1 MFKRIKFLLTFFLL
15 FLCVFGLVSCEKEE
29 IPAPKA
35 EALLAHYS
43 GKTVRP
49 WIELDEEDDCF
60 PPAEVPYFITYNY
73 DNSSP
78 GVTTFILQVNENP
91 GYIGLPVTVYD
102 WEATIAYFTSS
113 SLSLPPYTINS
124 SSDQLENQCS
134 SFCISLDCNNC
145 LYCFL
150 WQ

>member
-78 GVTTFILQVNENP
+78 GVTTFILQVNENHLAC
-91 GYIGLPVTVYD
+91 IVLQFL
-102 WEATIAYFTSS
+102 YFGKQPTFVNCIRRCYFF
-113 SLSLPPYTINS
+113 LQRLKTKLRVLLILLKNTNS
-124 SSDQLENQCS
+124 
-134 SFCISLDCNNC
+134 CNNIM
-145 LYCFL
+145 F
-150 WQ
+150 